1 MGKIISVVFFA
12 AWLMC
17 GCSVEK
23 ICDDWR
29 AALIFVVAF
38 AVTLMAA
45 VVIGDGYDDEK

>member
-1 MGKIISVVFFA
+1 MGKIVSAVFFA

-45 VVIGDGYDDEK
+45 VVIGDSHDEK

>member
-1 MGKIISVVFFA
+1 MEKIISVVFFA

-23 ICDDWR
+23 VCDDWR
-29 AALIFVVAF
+29 AMLIFVIAF
-38 AVTLMAA
+38 AVTLVAA